1 MTHDVSTRREFM
13 QTTGAAA
20 LAFAAGA
27 HTASHAEEKAMK
39 RDYKISLAQWSL
51 HRQMGRKEGLKDTLE
66 FPKIARQEFDIEGI
80 ELVNQQMNRVMA
92 ALELGAEQK
101 NYLDALMKNA
111 ADNKVRILLVMVDGM
126 GDVGA
131 PKEEFRAQAVKKHK
145 FWLEVCAYLGC
156 HSMRM
161 NWGGAP
167 KDFLTNA
174 EGLRQF
180 TEWSV
185 PGFRALADY
194 GAERNIN
201 VIIENHWGPS
211 SYIEPLTNL
220 MKAVN
225 HPRFGT
231 LPDFGNFPEEVDK
244 YAAVDAFMPYAKA
257 VSAKCHDFDDVT
269 GLETRIDFER
279 MIQIVHDKHGYHGF
293 IGIEYEGD
301 RLEEFEGI
309 RRCNELLKKLRG

>member
-1 MTHDVSTRREFM
+1 MTRDASTRREFM
-13 QTTGAAA
+13 KATGAATLA
-20 LAFAAGA
+20 LAAGL
-27 HTASHAEEKAMK
+27 HGNLHAEDTPMK

-51 HRQMGRKEGLKDTLE
+51 HKQMGRKEGLKDTLE

-92 ALELGAEQK
+92 SLEFGTEQK
-101 NYLDALMKNA
+101 SYLDALQKNA
-111 ADNKVRILLVMVDGM
+111 ADNNVRILLIMVDGM

-145 FWLEVCAYLGC
+145 YWLDVCEYLGC

-167 KDFLTNA
+167 KDFLTNPEA
-174 EGLRQF
+174 LKQF

-185 PGFRALADY
+185 PGFRELAEY
-194 GAERNIN
+194 GAGKNIN

-211 SYIEPLTNL
+211 SYIAPLTNL
-220 MKAVN
+220 MKAVD
-225 HPRFGT
+225 HPRFGI
-231 LPDFGNFPEEVDK
+231 LPDFGNFPDDVDK
-244 YAAVDAFMPYAKA
+244 YAAVDAFMPWAKA
-257 VSAKCHDFDDVT
+257 VSAKCHDFDDTT
-269 GLETRIDFER
+269 GLETKIDFER

-301 RLEEFEGI
+301 RLEEYEGI